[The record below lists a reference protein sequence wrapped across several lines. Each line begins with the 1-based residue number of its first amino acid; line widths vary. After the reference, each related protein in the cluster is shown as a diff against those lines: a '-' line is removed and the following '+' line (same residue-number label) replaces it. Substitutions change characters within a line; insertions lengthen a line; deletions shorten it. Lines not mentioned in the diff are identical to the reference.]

1 MSLLDEIE
9 ARALRNTN
17 RLAVADAAER
27 AREMLDSQ
35 RAGPVLQR
43 TETYLRRVA
52 VALNGSDQI
61 VKMSY
66 AVPDVGELKEL
77 QQGNYRVSA
86 DAERDGAFRFA
97 FECSGARSIKA
108 TLANEALARTRELA
122 LVEAG
127 LRCRRI
133 AEGGARRALV
143 VEPRVP
149 VSVEFHRE
157 GAGLKMRTRNLLAI
171 ESRSYA
177 FAANQLDDEFPQM
190 LLEVVL
196 RRENRLPQL
205 TGDIVDDASRVQL
218 RKELARQDR
227 RRRAERAGFFGRA
240 VFPITEA
247 CRRLLLRE

>member
-9 ARALRNTN
+9 AAALRNTT

-43 TETYLRRVA
+43 TERYLRRA
-52 VALNGSDQI
+52 AAALNGSDQV

-66 AVPDVGELKEL
+66 AVPGVGELKEL
-77 QQGNYRVSA
+77 QQGNYRVST
-86 DAERDGAFRFA
+86 DAEREGAFRFA
-97 FECSGARSIKA
+97 FECSGARVIKA

-127 LRCRRI
+127 LRCHRV
-133 AEGGARRALV
+133 AAGGDRRALV
-143 VEPRVP
+143 VKPRVP

-157 GAGLKMRTRNLLAI
+157 GAGLKMHTRNLLAI
-171 ESRSYA
+171 ESRNYVFSA
-177 FAANQLDDEFPQM
+177 DRLDDEFPQM

-196 RRENRLPQL
+196 RRGNRLPQL
-205 TGDIVDDASRVQL
+205 TGDIVDDASRVKL

-227 RRRAERAGFFGRA
+227 RRRAEQAGVFGRA
-240 VFPITEA
+240 VFPITEV

>member
-227 RRRAERAGFFGRA
+227 RRRAERAAFFGRA